1 MDTINHVDAEL
12 LKDVRI
18 DMHHAETITDYS
30 REEEDEA
37 PRTHD
42 ALMRELEICRICV
55 EQPTVAVRDKTLLI
69 VPPT

>member
-37 PRTHD
+37 LRTHD
-42 ALMRELEICRICV
+42 ALMRGKSAASV
-55 EQPTVAVRDKTLLI
+55 SSMPTVAVRDKTLLI